1 MFSNRCRTEIS
12 PLDAERLLPTNPKR
26 FSHFEELGAIWGFE
40 ICLNSKA
47 TRIRTILGAWDA
59 LRHAHQGA
67 RLFTWNSNV
76 RMVSAYRVTDELI
89 GQVL

>member
-1 MFSNRCRTEIS
+1 MFHRIAPLSIPGEQLLNPRCPVASSCSKTHVRERMFSNRCRTEIS

-47 TRIRTILGAWDA
+47 T
-59 LRHAHQGA
+59 
-67 RLFTWNSNV
+67 
-76 RMVSAYRVTDELI
+76 
-89 GQVL
+89 